1 MTPTPAKPPRRLLEV
16 CVDSVAGL
24 VAATQGGADRIELC
38 AALGI
43 GGLTPPESLIRAA
56 AAGTLPVHLL
66 CRPREG
72 DFIASTAERA
82 LVADDIRLAAE
93 AGLAGVVIG
102 ASEADRRL

>member
-1 MTPTPAKPPRRLLEV
+1 M